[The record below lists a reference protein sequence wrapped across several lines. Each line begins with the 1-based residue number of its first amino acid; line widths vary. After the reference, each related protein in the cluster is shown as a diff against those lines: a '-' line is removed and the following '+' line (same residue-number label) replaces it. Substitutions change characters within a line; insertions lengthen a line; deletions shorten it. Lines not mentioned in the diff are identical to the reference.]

1 MNQNDTQ
8 ASPAGYWQ
16 AGQVLILN
24 KPLGWTSFD
33 LVKKIRYSLIHKYRI
48 KKIKVGHAG
57 TLDPLASG
65 LMIICTG
72 RATKKLE
79 SFQGYDK
86 EYIADIR
93 LGSTTP
99 SFDLETQVDQE
110 YPVDHIDEQ
119 MILAVLMQLKGEQMQ
134 EPPLFS
140 AKKLSGVR
148 AYDHARKGE
157 LMTLASKPI
166 IINDLELMRWQNPD
180 MKVRIS
186 CSKGTYIRA
195 FARDLG
201 KALES
206 GGHLIALK
214 RTRIG
219 DFCLDQAIELEEFK
233 KKLDQM

>member
-166 IINDLELMRWQNPD
+166 IINDLELMCWQNPD

>member
-1 MNQNDTQ
+1 MDSNESQ
-8 ASPAGYWQ
+8 ASPADYWL
-16 AGQVLILN
+16 AGQTLILD

-33 LVKKIRYSLIHKYRI
+33 LVKKIRYALKHKYGI

-72 RATKKLE
+72 KSTKKLE
-79 SFQGYDK
+79 KFQGLDK
-86 EYIADIR
+86 EYLAEIR

-99 SFDLETQVDQE
+99 SFDLETQVDQN
-110 YPVDHIDEQ
+110 YPSDHIDEGK
-119 MILAVLMQLKGEQMQ
+119 IRSALELFLGEQMQ

-140 AKKLSGVR
+140 AKKISGVR

-157 LMTLASKPI
+157 KMVLDSRPI
-166 IINDLELMRWQNPD
+166 VYYELELLRWQNPD
-180 MKVRIS
+180 LQVRVK

-201 KALES
+201 KSLES
-206 GGHLIALK
+206 GGHLIGLI
-214 RTRIG
+214 RTKVGNIQ
-219 DFCLDQAIELEEFK
+219 LDQAIELEDFANN
-233 KKLDQM
+233 LSLL